1 MSEELLIDTGFL
13 ESELRGSFMQVEST
27 ALSAG
32 VSVCIDLEDRTWDRI
47 MLKKSCEGKT
57 CRTA

>member
-13 ESELRGSFMQVEST
+13 ESELGGSFVEVEGT

-32 VSVCIDLEDRTWDRI
+32 VSVCINLEDCARDRI
-47 MLKKSCEGKT
+47 MLKKSCECET
-57 CRTA
+57 CRAA